1 MNTMRLLTMLTRI
14 GTILG
19 NDFPANLP
27 KGDAGL
33 YVLARVFVE
42 KLEASNPGLPQAV
55 GYEPITTAR

>member
-14 GTILG
+14 GVILG
-19 NDFPANLP
+19 NDWPQNLP

-42 KLEASNPGLPQAV
+42 KLEASNPGMAEAV
-55 GYEPITTAR
+55 GYEPITSR